1 MKPTNIGI
9 IIAVLVIVGGV
20 IYTQMI
26 KQSKPEVAENNV
38 TVKEE
43 QPITTNEATTTNS
56 TTTMATSTPIAPLK
70 DLQMKDEVVGTGAEA
85 KKGDSVTVQYVGAL
99 TNGKIFDASKNHGDA
114 GFTFTLGGGQ
124 VIKGWDMGVAGMKVG
139 GKRILAIPAALGY
152 GPQEM
157 GNGAIPANS
166 DLLFEVELIKVG
178 K

>member
-1 MKPTNIGI
+1 MKSTNIGI

-20 IYTQMI
+20 VYTQMI
-26 KQSKPEVAENNV
+26 RQNKPAVAENNV
-38 TVKEE
+38 AVKEE

-56 TTTMATSTPIAPLK
+56 TTTVATSTPVAPLK
-70 DLQMKDEVVGTGAEA
+70 DLQLKDEVVGTGTEA

-99 TNGKIFDASKNHGDA
+99 TNGKIFDASKNHGDT
-114 GFTFTLGGGQ
+114 GFTFTIGAGN
-124 VIKGWDMGVAGMKVG
+124 VIKGWDMGVVGMKVG
-139 GKRILAIPAALGY
+139 GKRILAIPASLGY
-152 GPQEM
+152 GAQEM